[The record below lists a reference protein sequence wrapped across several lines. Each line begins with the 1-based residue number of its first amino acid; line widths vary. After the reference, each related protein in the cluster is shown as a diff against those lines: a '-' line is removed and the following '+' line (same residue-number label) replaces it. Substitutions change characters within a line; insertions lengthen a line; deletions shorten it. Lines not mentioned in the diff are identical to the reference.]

1 MGPETYSM
9 VTIIIPDMDKKKLT
23 SQTLAA
29 IFLYTLFSVI
39 LENNYSWDTIINE
52 LKEGVIFGIIYAVVI
67 WLWSRYKK
75 KQ

>member
-1 MGPETYSM
+1 M
-9 VTIIIPDMDKKKLT
+9 VAIIILEMDKKKLT

-39 LENNYSWDTIINE
+39 LEKDYSWGTIINE
-52 LKEGVIFGIIYAVVI
+52 LKEGVIFGIVYAVVI
-67 WLWSRYKK
+67 LLWNRYKK

>member
-1 MGPETYSM
+1 
-9 VTIIIPDMDKKKLT
+9 MDKKKLT

-67 WLWSRYKK
+67 WLWHRYKK

>member
-1 MGPETYSM
+1 
-9 VTIIIPDMDKKKLT
+9 MDKKKLT

-67 WLWSRYKK
+67 WLWNRYKK

>member
-1 MGPETYSM
+1 M
-9 VTIIIPDMDKKKLT
+9 VTIIITDMDKKKLT

-67 WLWSRYKK
+67 WLWNRYKK
-75 KQ
+75 RQ

>member
-1 MGPETYSM
+1 
-9 VTIIIPDMDKKKLT
+9 MDKKKLT

-67 WLWSRYKK
+67 WLWNRYKK
-75 KQ
+75 RQ

>member
-1 MGPETYSM
+1 
-9 VTIIIPDMDKKKLT
+9 MDKKKLT

-39 LENNYSWDTIINE
+39 LEQNYSWDTIINE

-67 WLWSRYKK
+67 WLWHRYKK

>member
-1 MGPETYSM
+1 MGQETYSM
-9 VTIIIPDMDKKKLT
+9 VAIIILEMDKKKLT

-39 LENNYSWDTIINE
+39 LEKDYSWGTIINE
-52 LKEGVIFGIIYAVVI
+52 LKEGVIFGIVYAVVI
-67 WLWSRYKK
+67 LLWNRYKK

>member
-9 VTIIIPDMDKKKLT
+9 VAIIITDMDKKKLT

>member
-1 MGPETYSM
+1 
-9 VTIIIPDMDKKKLT
+9 MDKKKLT

>member
-1 MGPETYSM
+1 MGYGA
-9 VTIIIPDMDKKKLT
+9 DKVHFIGHGIGLE
-23 SQTLAA
+23 LDE
-29 IFLYTLFSVI
+29 FPVI
-39 LENNYSWDTIINE
+39 TPGYINE